1 MILLSI
7 KLQIWVI
14 LLCRFLTFSLNTWF
28 CVTLKIDAIIS
39 VVSSFHCYVFCI
51 WPILQQMTWFN
62 WVDVIT
68 QTFSTCIQASVP
80 EWSCSLVNCIISCRW
95 ITSLL
100 CLLFVSLWMGQKR
113 SASCNCADM
122 EQMLK
127 LTSFLLLSF
136 ARLIILSSHYFF
148 FVFFSLISLTLAS
161 ELGMCC
167 HCNCNDLQWA
177 SVSPAVQVHSRLP
190 PKKGR
195 ISKKFGIWPFTL
207 HLFPYSV
214 AFLSDLVSFLW
225 KQTVRKMI
233 EASFSSHSHQI
244 PKLWLCFISSH
255 SQAYHKPLNVI
266 IFSLAL
272 LSSEMYLLHQATEIL
287 YELLTTLQQAVG
299 VLSLKSTRI
308 CICESAHAHLYWGM
322 RVTKG
327 HPCAHSRDRK
337 WLQYGLPWTLLG
349 VI

>member
-14 LLCRFLTFSLNTWF
+14 LLCRFLTFALNTWF

-51 WPILQQMTWFN
+51 WLILQQMTWFN

-167 HCNCNDLQWA
+167 HCNCNDLQRA

-287 YELLTTLQQAVG
+287 YELLTTLQQAVW

>member
-1 MILLSI
+1 
-7 KLQIWVI
+7 
-14 LLCRFLTFSLNTWF
+14 
-28 CVTLKIDAIIS
+28 
-39 VVSSFHCYVFCI
+39 
-51 WPILQQMTWFN
+51 
-62 WVDVIT
+62 
-68 QTFSTCIQASVP
+68 
-80 EWSCSLVNCIISCRW
+80 
-95 ITSLL
+95 
-100 CLLFVSLWMGQKR
+100 MGQKR

-167 HCNCNDLQWA
+167 DCNCNDLQRA

-255 SQAYHKPLNVI
+255 SQAGFSISQAIKCNY
-266 IFSLAL
+266 IFSGTAL
-272 LSSEMYLLHQATEIL
+272 QWDVFITTGNWDIIWIAYYTATVCGGAVVKECTRVYMWERSCTFIL
-287 YELLTTLQQAVG
+287 GNE
-299 VLSLKSTRI
+299 
-308 CICESAHAHLYWGM
+308 
-322 RVTKG
+322 G
-327 HPCAHSRDRK
+327 H
-337 WLQYGLPWTLLG
+337 
-349 VI
+349 

>member
-1 MILLSI
+1 
-7 KLQIWVI
+7 
-14 LLCRFLTFSLNTWF
+14 
-28 CVTLKIDAIIS
+28 
-39 VVSSFHCYVFCI
+39 
-51 WPILQQMTWFN
+51 
-62 WVDVIT
+62 
-68 QTFSTCIQASVP
+68 
-80 EWSCSLVNCIISCRW
+80 
-95 ITSLL
+95 
-100 CLLFVSLWMGQKR
+100 MGQKR

-167 HCNCNDLQWA
+167 HCNCNDLQRA

-233 EASFSSHSHQI
+233 EASFSSHLHQI